1 MILKISLTIK
11 NQKNTMERT
20 ARRHG
25 KRRKG
30 EKEEDFGMLY
40 IDSESENLSFVGVF
54 VNEGEYETEELFRT

>member
-1 MILKISLTIK
+1 
-11 NQKNTMERT
+11 MERT